1 MNLNLTQLTLV
12 AFLVESLIQTFKP
25 LYDKEKG
32 WNKNSLLAL
41 AVGIVVSVATGFD
54 LFELLGIEVQFPYVG
69 SVLTGILAS
78 RGSNFLHDIFKFV
91 EQRAHTEPSASNPVG

>member
-1 MNLNLTQLTLV
+1 MNLNLTQLALV

-32 WNKNSLLAL
+32 WNKSTLLAL

-54 LFELLGIEVQFPYVG
+54 LFKLLDIKVQFPYVG
-69 SVLTGILAS
+69 SILTGILTS
-78 RGSNFLHDIFKFV
+78 RGSNFLHDILKFV
-91 EQRAHTEPSASNPVG
+91 EQRAHAEPSANNPVG

>member
-32 WNKNSLLAL
+32 WNKSTLLAL
-41 AVGIVVSVATGFD
+41 GVGILVSVATGFD

-78 RGSNFLHDIFKFV
+78 RGSNFLHDILKFV
-91 EQRAHTEPSASNPVG
+91 ESRAHTDPSPSAPVG